1 MIRSATIAVLLAV
14 SSGMALAQQSQPYAA
29 FRDRPIKALSGQEV
43 ADLRAGRGMGLA
55 LAAELNGYPGP
66 AHVLEHAAALGL
78 NEAQRARTQA
88 LHDAMK
94 AEAVPLGELLI
105 AQEANLDGQ
114 FRDRTVT
121 SASLTAATE
130 GIGATQA
137 ALRAAHLRY
146 HLTMLDV
153 LTPDQ
158 VRRYREL
165 RGYTGSAGHSAHGA
179 HGAGRPGSE

>member
-1 MIRSATIAVLLAV
+1 MIRSAAMTFLLAAA
-14 SSGMALAQQSQPYAA
+14 SGPALAQHAQPYAGLQ
-29 FRDRPIKALSGQEV
+29 DRPVKALSGQQV

-78 NEAQRARTQA
+78 SDEQRTRTQA
-88 LHDAMK
+88 LYDAMQ
-94 AEAVPLGELLI
+94 AEAVPLGERLI
-105 AQEANLDGQ
+105 AQEAELDGQ
-114 FRDRTVT
+114 FRSRAITP
-121 SASLTAATE
+121 ASLTAATE
-130 GIGATQA
+130 EIGATQA

-153 LTPDQ
+153 LTDDQ

-165 RGYTGSAGHSAHGA
+165 RGYALGAGHGPHGA
-179 HGAGRPGSE
+179 HRPNVQ